1 MHVKRTGHFKIRVTC
16 EGIKL
21 INKEIILQ
29 ADFSGVPSSFAFF
42 LRLMLV
48 RDHYGFTHIP
58 VDQVMGVQYINTGKP
73 QKKVTGLF
81 GNFSQM
87 SDPYQAPLLP
97 GLQKTPR
104 PRGR

>member
-42 LRLMLV
+42 LRLMLRPSSSESLV
-48 RDHYGFTHIP
+48 GQWEGGGRCDTLLSGF
-58 VDQVMGVQYINTGKP
+58 
-73 QKKVTGLF
+73 
-81 GNFSQM
+81 
-87 SDPYQAPLLP
+87 
-97 GLQKTPR
+97 
-104 PRGR
+104 

>member
-58 VDQVMGVQYINTGKP
+58 VDQVGVFNISIRGALRKKLRDYLGIFPKCRTPITRSAKNTKAKG
-73 QKKVTGLF
+73 TM
-81 GNFSQM
+81 N
-87 SDPYQAPLLP
+87 
-97 GLQKTPR
+97 
-104 PRGR
+104 